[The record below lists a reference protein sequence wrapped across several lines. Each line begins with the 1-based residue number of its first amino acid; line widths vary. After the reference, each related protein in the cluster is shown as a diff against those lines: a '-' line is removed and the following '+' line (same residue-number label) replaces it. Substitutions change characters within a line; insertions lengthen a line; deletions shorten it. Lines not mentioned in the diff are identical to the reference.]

1 MMLFTAAFRRLGIAL
16 LAALAGAAM
25 AAELDVMPVGV
36 RLATPSAREALAVG
50 NRGHDAVVIEVEIYR
65 WTQSE
70 GADVYTQTDELVVN
84 PPLFTLPP
92 GQTQVL
98 RVGLRRP
105 QPVEQEVAYRIF
117 LREVPT
123 AEVGGRSG
131 LQVLLRLG
139 LPVFVAPPESAVRLR
154 WQARP
159 AADGKLVV
167 EAVNEGNVHV
177 QLSQLQLQDAGA
189 AIGTPALALNA
200 YLLAGQGGRWT
211 LNPGRPL
218 PAGARVVATTDRG
231 RQDVP
236 VAVPK
241 P

>member
-1 MMLFTAAFRRLGIAL
+1 MIATARFRSLVAGL
-16 LAALAGAAM
+16 LAACALAAT
-25 AAELDVMPVGV
+25 AAELEVMPVGV
-36 RLATPSAREALAVG
+36 RLSTPQAREALAVG
-50 NRGHDAVVIEVEIYR
+50 NRGHEAVVIEVETYR
-65 WTQSE
+65 WTQE
-70 GADVYTQTDELVVN
+70 NGADVYTATDELVVN

-98 RVGLRRP
+98 RVGQRRP
-105 QPVEQEVAYRIF
+105 QPVDQEIAYRIF

-123 AEVGGRSG
+123 AAVGGRSG

-159 AADGKLVV
+159 TADGKLVV

-177 QLSQLQLQDAGA
+177 QLTQLQLQDAGA
-189 AIGTPALALNA
+189 AGMPALALNA

-218 PAGARVVATTDRG
+218 PSGARIVATTDRG